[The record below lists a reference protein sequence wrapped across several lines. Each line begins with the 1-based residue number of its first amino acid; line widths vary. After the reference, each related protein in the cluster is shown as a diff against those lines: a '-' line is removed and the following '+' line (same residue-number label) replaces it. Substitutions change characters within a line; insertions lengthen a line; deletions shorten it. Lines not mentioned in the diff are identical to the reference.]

1 MTGGSTGQHA
11 VFCGNG
17 DTWAPK
23 AHGPASLPW
32 MAEVSIV
39 SPLRLGYIH
48 KLRPHIFACTRDH
61 LRLQMEPR
69 NAARWAVLRRLGA
82 IAFGA
87 LPGFAGSSAEMVE
100 CPRLHHASR
109 AQHPLNHYFPLDV
122 GVHHVLRS
130 SGDDVAQWI

>member
-39 SPLRLGYIH
+39 SPPSAGIYSQASSSHSFVPEI
-48 KLRPHIFACTRDH
+48 IFACRWNHGMQPDGRFRDVLGQSPSVPCPDLPEVQLKWWNVRDCITQAGRSTR
-61 LRLQMEPR
+61 
-69 NAARWAVLRRLGA
+69 
-82 IAFGA
+82 
-87 LPGFAGSSAEMVE
+87 
-100 CPRLHHASR
+100 
-109 AQHPLNHYFPLDV
+109 
-122 GVHHVLRS
+122 
-130 SGDDVAQWI
+130 